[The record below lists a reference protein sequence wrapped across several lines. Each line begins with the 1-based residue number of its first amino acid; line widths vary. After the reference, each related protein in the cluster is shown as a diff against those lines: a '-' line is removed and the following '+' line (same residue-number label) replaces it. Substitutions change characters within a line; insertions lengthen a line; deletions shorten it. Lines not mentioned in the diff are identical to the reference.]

1 MKRLAIVF
9 GALLL
14 AAGDRPLVSEAA
26 QTPSGQTR
34 STTSAAP
41 VTPAPEEMD
50 RLLAPVALYPDQL
63 LAQILLCASDPAGVK
78 ELEER
83 GLVTAGETDIDLG
96 DTAQATVE
104 AMVAALRG
112 EVGR

>member
-1 MKRLAIVF
+1 MADDVNGLSDK
-9 GALLL
+9 ALSIFAF
-14 AAGDRPLVSEAA
+14 AAYHRLVSGERVTSVIRKDGAGHEA
-26 QTPSGQTR
+26 
-34 STTSAAP
+34 
-41 VTPAPEEMD
+41 D
-50 RLLAPVALYPDQL
+50 L
-63 LAQILLCASDPAGVK
+63 AGVK